1 MFFATVKL
9 LNVTCRTLKGHTIR
23 QIVKRVKM
31 SPSQS
36 ALKVKPTTP
45 TTVKS
50 PLGLDKEK

>member
-9 LNVTCRTLKGHTIR
+9 LNVNCRTLKGHTIR

-36 ALKVKPTTP
+36 ALKVKPTT
-45 TTVKS
+45 TVKS